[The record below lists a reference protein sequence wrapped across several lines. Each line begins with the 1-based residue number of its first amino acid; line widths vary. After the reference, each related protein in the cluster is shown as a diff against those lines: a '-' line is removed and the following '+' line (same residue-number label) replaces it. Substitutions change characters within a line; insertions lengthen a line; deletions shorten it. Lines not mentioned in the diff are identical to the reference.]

1 MASLMIENM
10 EVKKDLLA
18 DSKYQYLFSVE
29 EVNKLVNAGMPF
41 RDAYKKI
48 GLAIE
53 AGNFAYTR
61 EVKHTHEGSIGNLC
75 TSQIAEQMN
84 IIQSKMGAEKLQAC
98 LSQLLK

>member
-18 DSKYQYLFSVE
+18 DPKYQYLFSVE